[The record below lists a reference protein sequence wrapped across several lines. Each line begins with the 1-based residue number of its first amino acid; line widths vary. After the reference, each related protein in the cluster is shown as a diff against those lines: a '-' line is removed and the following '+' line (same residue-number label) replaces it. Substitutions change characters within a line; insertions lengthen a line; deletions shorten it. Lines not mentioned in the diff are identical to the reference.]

1 MTDGFDHQ
9 PVMADEVVELLGD
22 VPSGLVVDATVG
34 GGGHA
39 RRLLEARPDLR
50 LLGLDRDEAA
60 VAAARR
66 NLAGFGDR
74 VEVLHARYERL
85 GELAGGPASAP
96 TRERGDASG
105 DGSNSTAERE
115 ATSEPPRVS
124 PPVVGVLFD
133 LGVSS
138 PQLDDPGRGFSYRHD
153 GPLDMRMDT
162 TQHQTAAD
170 LVNTATP
177 DELERVIREYGEER
191 FARVITRRIV
201 ERRPLHR
208 TGELVDVITDAV
220 PARARRTG
228 PHPARRTFQA
238 LRIALNDE
246 LGRLRAG
253 LDAALSVV
261 VPDGRVL
268 ALSYHSLEDRIVKRR
283 FADAGTGG
291 VHPPGLPTR
300 QTERGG
306 AFRLLT
312 RRPLRPGPDEV
323 ARNRR
328 AESARLRAVERVV
341 PETGEEAEDAA

>member
-1 MTDGFDHQ
+1 MTHGFDHE
-9 PVMADEVVELLGD
+9 PVMAAEVVELLGH

-50 LLGLDRDEAA
+50 ILGLDRDEAA
-60 VAAARR
+60 VVAARR

-74 VEVLHARYERL
+74 VEVLHAGYERL
-85 GELAGGPASAP
+85 GEFAGRAASER
-96 TRERGDASG
+96 TRERGDGPG
-105 DGSNSTAERE
+105 DGSDST
-115 ATSEPPRVS
+115 
-124 PPVVGVLFD
+124 VGVLFD

-138 PQLDDPGRGFSYRHD
+138 PQLDDPDRGFSYRHD

-162 TQHQTAAD
+162 TQRQTAAD

-177 DELERVIREYGEER
+177 AELERVIREYGEER
-191 FARVITRRIV
+191 FARAVARRIV
-201 ERRPLHR
+201 ERRPLHH
-208 TGELVDVITDAV
+208 TGELVEVITEAV

-238 LRIALNDE
+238 LRVAVNDE
-246 LGRLRAG
+246 LGRLESG
-253 LDAALSVV
+253 VDAALSVV
-261 VPDGRVL
+261 APGGRVV

-283 FADAGTGG
+283 FADASTGG

-300 QTERGG
+300 RTERGG
-306 AFRLLT
+306 AFRLLA
-312 RRPLRPGPDEV
+312 RRPLRPSADEV

-341 PETGEEAEDAA
+341 PETAEGEGA